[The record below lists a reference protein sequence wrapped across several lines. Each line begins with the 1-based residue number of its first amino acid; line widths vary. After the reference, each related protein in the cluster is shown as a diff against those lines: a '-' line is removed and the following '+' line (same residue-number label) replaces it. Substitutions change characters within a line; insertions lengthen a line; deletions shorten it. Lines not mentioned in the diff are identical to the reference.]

1 MQVNEE
7 TPSFTSRSSAIL
19 IRISDTRR
27 RIGSAVFAGR
37 HDPVPGLYD
46 KAPAGG
52 KESPGLAEAFKR
64 SP

>member
-37 HDPVPGLYD
+37 HDPTGRWN
-46 KAPAGG
+46 